1 MNKSDDDSLTIATLL
16 DMVLGE
22 DAENRSNDALIR
34 TVGSLIKDESSFRV
48 KKACDQL
55 LRYGNPYSNVIIDV
69 LETLTDINDDLCNDR
84 HKQHIIDGVEKA
96 KNQLSAIVN

>member
-48 KKACDQL
+48 KNACDQL
-55 LRYGNPYSNVIIDV
+55 LRYGNPHSNVIIDV
-69 LETLTDINDDLCNDR
+69 LETLADINDDLCNDR
-84 HKQHIIDGVEKA
+84 HQQHIIDGIEKA
-96 KNQLSAIVN
+96 KNQLSSIID